1 MKLYVGNLSFNTTED
16 ELRNLFSQHGAVQ
29 EVNVIT
35 DRYTGQS
42 RGFGFVQMD
51 NNDGAKAISAVDGVA
66 LGGRNLKVSEAQPK
80 REGGGDG
87 GGRRE
92 RW

>member
-1 MKLYVGNLSFNTTED
+1 MKLYVGNLSFNTTET
-16 ELRNLFSQHGAVQ
+16 ELRDLFSQHGTVQ

-51 NNDGAKAISAVDGVA
+51 DNDGPKAINAVNGVS
-66 LGGRNLKVSEAQPK
+66 LGGRDLKVSEAQPK
-80 REGGGDG
+80 REGGGG